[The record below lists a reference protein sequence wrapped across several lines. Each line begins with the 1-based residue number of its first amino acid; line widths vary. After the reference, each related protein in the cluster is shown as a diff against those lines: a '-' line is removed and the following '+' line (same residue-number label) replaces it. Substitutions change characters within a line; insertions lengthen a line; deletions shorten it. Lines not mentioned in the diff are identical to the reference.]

1 LTIEKCSQWDAAYCE
16 VKLAEAVKYGK
27 TLNRRFYK
35 GKMGYVI
42 ASIGRRPHKEGK
54 EGDGYDAEFNCD
66 YFDYPPFLFN
76 LFHSTPTVSIQR
88 AVMLHVMYTM

>member
-1 LTIEKCSQWDAAYCE
+1 MARYYTVDSTKEKWI
-16 VKLAEAVKYGK
+16 
-27 TLNRRFYK
+27 TLLRQSAGDRAK
-35 GKMGYVI
+35 
-42 ASIGRRPHKEGK
+42 K

-88 AVMLHVMYTM
+88 AVMLHVMNTM